1 MYWRSSH
8 VNHLELPHYFLLL
21 CIISLW
27 MHVII
32 PLLMNLKVVF
42 NSLVA
47 NDASMSILEYASL
60 GVFGIFLE

>member
-1 MYWRSSH
+1 M
-8 VNHLELPHYFLLL
+8 
-21 CIISLW
+21 
-27 MHVII
+27 II